1 MEKRVPVLSPAEA
14 KRGFVWMAFQ
24 YLLLPQLLA
33 FLDISSDFLNFFY
46 HLSCFLA
53 VSLLFWRYL
62 RECLRW
68 SAANWKKLLLLC
80 GVSLGVYYVTAHL
93 FRLLASALEPAFSNR
108 NDEALLQ
115 MAGSSLV
122 LFALTTVLLAPVTEE
137 LLFRGLLFGQL
148 TKRNRILGYLISSL
162 CFCLIHLLGYLGT
175 YTPTQLLLALLQ
187 YLPAGLILAWSQEKS
202 QSVTVPILI
211 HMAINGIS
219 LVSIL

>member
-1 MEKRVPVLSPAEA
+1 MEKRIPVLSPTEA
-14 KRGFVWMAFQ
+14 KRGFVWMALQ
-24 YLLLPQLLA
+24 YLLLPQLLT
-33 FLDISSDFLNFFY
+33 FLSIPGEYLNFFY

-53 VSLLFWRYL
+53 VSLLFWKYL
-62 RECLRW
+62 RDCLSR
-68 SAANWKKLLLLC
+68 SARNPKKLFFLC
-80 GVSLGVYYVTAHL
+80 GVSLCVYYVTAFL
-93 FRLLASALEPAFSNR
+93 FQVLVCALEPAFSNR
-108 NDEALLQ
+108 NDEALLE

-122 LFALTTVLLAPVTEE
+122 LFAVTTVLLAPVTEE

-148 TKRNRILGYLISSL
+148 SKRSRILGYLGSSL

-175 YTPTQLLLALLQ
+175 YTPKQLLLALLQ

-211 HMAINGIS
+211 HMTINAIS